1 MGEIDGVR
9 DARCKSEGELEQ
21 TNAESKK
28 RYHGLVEFGVDSGL
42 ERVCIYKVHF
52 KVRWGWHL
60 RLSILTLSSRGIL
73 TIVGIRCVHTR

>member
-1 MGEIDGVR
+1 
-9 DARCKSEGELEQ
+9 
-21 TNAESKK
+21 
-28 RYHGLVEFGVDSGL
+28 
-42 ERVCIYKVHF
+42 VHF